1 MQASRLLVG
10 VIGSIC
16 SFSTKINFQNGY
28 HGLHFA
34 CRPSTGWMEGHID
47 GSLFWVNE
55 GLGGLQIFY
64 GSPWCSIGIITNSM
78 NTPTLEPK
86 AAAKIPSPSS
96 GQRGLFSV
104 DLFAKATTRGDAP
117 MLSSSSNPF
126 LIVVDGDVE
135 KTKWYTHLEEDD
147 FFDALKSFDFL
158 SADCKT
164 FWIDVDFSVLSEVR
178 FKELCGLLQFHNITV
193 RDCYLEDRTVTDTKV
208 AFFEH
213 YLFCIVD
220 TLVEADLS
228 YCSENSHP
236 VGEWETRNLNVIT
249 FKRGTVSIHNG
260 YIPGPA
266 DIYARV
272 VHAHAGHLP
281 SPEWVQWAAFDVLT
295 DSMVTYI
302 DETVNM
308 VEEIDQKSVPV
319 EPNQRIDQNEILRDM
334 RLARKRLR
342 MLRSSLSSKMETL
355 NVLLTTMQ
363 SQTKHTIHHLRAV
376 ESEAKWKVARVTNA
390 QETLQAAYQNYL
402 AFVSVQA
409 ANINNQANGVLKK
422 ITMLLAIT
430 SPLNLIAS
438 IFGMN
443 VFPLTQVSIVDGSDE
458 NNALF
463 VTLLVVMFLSSAMLL
478 CTAKVFRWL

>member
-1 MQASRLLVG
+1 MRGQVSRLAASRLLVG

-64 GSPWCSIGIITNSM
+64 GSPWCSIGIRTNSM

-390 QETLQAAYQNYL
+390 QETLQAAYQN
-402 AFVSVQA
+402 
-409 ANINNQANGVLKK
+409 
-422 ITMLLAIT
+422 
-430 SPLNLIAS
+430 
-438 IFGMN
+438 
-443 VFPLTQVSIVDGSDE
+443 
-458 NNALF
+458 
-463 VTLLVVMFLSSAMLL
+463 
-478 CTAKVFRWL
+478 